1 MKLTIAAI
9 QTDLFW
15 ESPSANLKHF
25 TKILTEAIPADLY
38 VLPEMFTTG
47 FTMNAL
53 AMAELYE
60 ESTTIEWMK
69 LQAKEKQAAIAGSLI
84 IKDKRR
90 FYNRFAFVTPDG
102 LVAHYDKRHLF
113 RMAKE
118 NDSYSSG
125 KSRCVVNW
133 KGFKILLQVCYD
145 LRFPV
150 WSRNV
155 VDEQNRF
162 LYDAILYVANW
173 PSPRIN
179 AWDTLLKARA
189 IENISYVVGVN
200 RVGQDA
206 KGNVYNGHTACVDF
220 MGNID
225 GEAKENQPAVVY
237 STWDKSELIQFREKF
252 PAWMDA
258 DEFSVKL

>member
-1 MKLTIAAI
+1 MKLKIAAI
-9 QTDLFW
+9 QTDLLW
-15 ESPSANLKHF
+15 ENPDANRNRF
-25 TKILTEAIPADLY
+25 TKILSDAGSADLY

-60 ESTTIEWMK
+60 DSSTIKWMK

-84 IKDKRR
+84 IKDKGR

-102 LVAHYDKRHLF
+102 LVSFYDKRHLF

-118 NDSYSSG
+118 NDSYSPG
-125 KSRCVVNW
+125 NARCVVNW
-133 KGFKILLQVCYD
+133 KGFRILLQVCYD

-173 PSPRIN
+173 PSPRIS

-206 KGNVYNGHTACVDF
+206 KGNSYNGHSACVDF
-220 MGNID
+220 MGNV
-225 GEAKENQPAVVY
+225 EAEAEKDQPTIIY
-237 STWDKSELIQFREKF
+237 STWDKAELVKFREKF

-258 DEFSVKL
+258 DDFSVKV